1 MKNKSI
7 WVFVAGAIT
16 GLLAAFTVQYLRNK
30 KKSDQH

>member
-16 GLLAAFTVQYLRNK
+16 GLLAALTVQYYRNK
-30 KKSDQH
+30 KKSGQY